1 MKKIITLCLSLCM
14 TAALAA
20 PAYALEY
27 SIAPPKDFDFG
38 RDTSIEVIHT
48 ADGGAMRNEDV
59 SKNAALIPPAFGSES
74 MNALHTGEYLTP
86 NLAPRTLPTAG
97 AVISGSGDVVTPGS
111 TVNGGSGYQPSVLF
125 TDVTSNL
132 YYKNGSLGKI
142 EIPALDLSVRIYQGT
157 DSKTLAKGVGHFEDT
172 SIWEG
177 NVCLAAHNR
186 GANSYF
192 GQIHTLDIGDKIT
205 LTTKLGTRS
214 YINLYNIWSSYAVE
228 SEGVMI
234 AYTSVYGNT
243 KKAVEYLAEELK
255 AKGCP
260 KVVVCDLARE
270 DMAEAVEDAFRY
282 GKLVLATTTY
292 NGDIFPF
299 MRTFIDHLTE
309 RNFQNRKIALV
320 ENGSW
325 APVAA
330 KVMAKALEGS
340 KNIELAGTVTIRGT
354 LKEEN
359 RRQLAELAAGLMQ

>member
-111 TVNGGSGYQPSVLF
+111 TVSGGNYQPAVLF
-125 TDVTSNL
+125 TEMASDL

-205 LTTKLGTRS
+205 LTTKLGTRTYKVTDVS
-214 YINLYNIWSSYAVE
+214 KVSETDRSGLADSGENMLTLYTCVRNQRDQRWCVTAVE
-228 SEGVMI
+228 
-234 AYTSVYGNT
+234 T
-243 KKAVEYLAEELK
+243 
-255 AKGCP
+255 
-260 KVVVCDLARE
+260 
-270 DMAEAVEDAFRY
+270 
-282 GKLVLATTTY
+282 
-292 NGDIFPF
+292 
-299 MRTFIDHLTE
+299 
-309 RNFQNRKIALV
+309 
-320 ENGSW
+320 
-325 APVAA
+325 
-330 KVMAKALEGS
+330 
-340 KNIELAGTVTIRGT
+340 
-354 LKEEN
+354 
-359 RRQLAELAAGLMQ
+359 